1 MAAHNKNYAISFA
14 RFVAMTCVVIVHF
27 AQYYGSTLAWALNFC
42 VKMFFFISGLLY
54 SEKKI
59 PDCLTFYVKTAKK
72 LLPDYYIYML
82 VFIALIALPG
92 GLRMEFSG
100 IFKLLIIKEFPLEVG
115 QFWFLPY
122 ILLCYALTPLFQK
135 VLDEVDRRS
144 GMRYV
149 LSCVILFCFVDVVTR
164 NFFSFFLPVWIDSF
178 LMGMVIY
185 RCFKKHPALFKK
197 LISFLV
203 LLCAASVTLTV
214 WLSATRLNIFSQ
226 YQFSLF
232 VELFHYSTML
242 LGICIVLFIIRIFL
256 SFKWIPTVLT
266 SFLDWSDVLSYDIYI
281 VHNLFIQGT
290 YSILNVVQNKVA
302 GIFLACVL
310 ILISA
315 VLLNTVSQTCRK
327 MRFLQRLF
335 ACTK

>member
-1 MAAHNKNYAISFA
+1 MADYNKNYAISFA
-14 RFVAMTCVVIVHF
+14 RFVAMACVVIVHF

-72 LLPDYYIYML
+72 LLPEYYIYML
-82 VFIALIALPG
+82 AFIALIALPG

-122 ILLCYALTPLFQK
+122 ILLCYALTPLFQE
-135 VLDEVDRRS
+135 VLDEVDRCS
-144 GMRYV
+144 GIRYV
-149 LSCVILFCFVDVVTR
+149 LYCAILFGFVEIVMR

-197 LISFLV
+197 LISFLA
-203 LLCAASVTLTV
+203 LLCAASVILTV
-214 WLSATRLNIFSQ
+214 WLSTTRLNTFSQ
-226 YQFSLF
+226 YQLSLF
-232 VELFHYSTML
+232 VELFHYSHML
-242 LGICIVLFIIRIFL
+242 LGIFIVLFIIRLFS
-256 SFKWIPTVLT
+256 SFKLIPTVLT
-266 SFLDWSDVLSYDIYI
+266 SFLDWTDVFSYDIYI

-290 YSILNVVQNKVA
+290 YSILNVVQSKVA

-310 ILISA
+310 TLTSA
-315 VLLNTVSQTCRK
+315 VLLNTVSQMCRK
-327 MRFLQRLF
+327 KLLQRLF
-335 ACTK
+335 AYAK